1 MDETW
6 LWRYYQVK
14 KGVAPPGAT
23 LGGVKSRKG
32 ARLIIVDASTADGQV
47 SHGQY
52 TSLKMFLYI

>member
-6 LWRYYQVK
+6 LWRYHHVK

-47 SHGQY
+47 SHGQCVKV
-52 TSLKMFLYI
+52 SMLRV

>member
-6 LWRYYQVK
+6 LWRYHHVK

-32 ARLIIVDASTADGQV
+32 VRLIIVDASTADGQV
-47 SHGQY
+47 SHGQCVKV
-52 TSLKMFLYI
+52 SMLRV